1 MCKVQAA
8 VHGYKRA
15 GKRTRGGGGERA
27 SKQKGQLVNNRR
39 DVYGDNIE
47 GMRRRLVYVH
57 KGIINGASGE
67 KFLIQRG
74 MINKWHIE
82 NYYRIVGA
90 VGHAARLIW
99 RWEFGGP
106 NIRFVDLDVL
116 EEVFVWV
123 SGWLPMSRHGIGVL
137 LHPPVPSDCSTIV
150 AGEVILMEMR

>member
-1 MCKVQAA
+1 V
-8 VHGYKRA
+8 
-15 GKRTRGGGGERA
+15 RG
-27 SKQKGQLVNNRR
+27 SKQKGQLVNNRK

-67 KFLIQRG
+67 RKLIQRG
-74 MINKWHIE
+74 MINKRHIE

-90 VGHAARLIW
+90 LGNQSFAVEHAGRLIW
-99 RWEFGGP
+99 RWVFGGP

-123 SGWLPMSRHGIGVL
+123 SGWLPVFRHGIGVL
-137 LHPPVPSDCSTIV
+137 FHPPVPRDCSTIV